1 MPPNRNY
8 ALPETTER
16 VDFRGS
22 LRRWTG
28 SSNGV
33 WFFVDIAGEA
43 ACQIADY
50 AFMRRLEFGRAR
62 GFGSVKVMVR
72 IGESRWSTSVFP
84 NGDGQWMLPVKA
96 SIRRAEDIAD
106 GDLVQGELAL
116 L

>member
-1 MPPNRNY
+1 MPSNVNRSSS
-8 ALPETTER
+8 ETTER